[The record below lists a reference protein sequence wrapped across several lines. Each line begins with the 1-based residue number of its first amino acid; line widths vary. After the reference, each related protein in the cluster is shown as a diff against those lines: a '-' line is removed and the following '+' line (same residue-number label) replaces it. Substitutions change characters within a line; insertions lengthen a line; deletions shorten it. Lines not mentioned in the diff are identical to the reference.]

1 MEFLNIKSQVIIN
14 IDDIKDV
21 QGLEYAGDP
30 DDDLSGKYIV
40 RVYSRT
46 PFTDF
51 ICDDLNE
58 AKYLY
63 KNIQKSRKIV
73 NIDEMR

>member
-1 MEFLNIKSQVIIN
+1 MIIN
-14 IDDIKDV
+14 TDDIKDV

-51 ICDDLNE
+51 ICDDIAE

-63 KNIQKSRKIV
+63 KQIQKSRKIV
-73 NIDEMR
+73 NINEMR